1 MFQDKFIHTKLT
13 MIRRTKDYAMT
24 KKRDMQW
31 SIIQEDKF
39 RYTKLSIIRRMTNNV
54 ATTTDQNTSQK
65 TKY

>member
-1 MFQDKFIHTKLT
+1 